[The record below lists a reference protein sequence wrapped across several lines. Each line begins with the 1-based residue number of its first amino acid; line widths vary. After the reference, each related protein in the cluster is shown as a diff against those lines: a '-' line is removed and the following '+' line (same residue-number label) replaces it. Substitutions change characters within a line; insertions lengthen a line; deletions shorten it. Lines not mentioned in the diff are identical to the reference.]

1 MCLNQPSAPK
11 APPKLPEAPR
21 MPDTSSSQS
30 YADTDA
36 KRRRAAMGQVA
47 GGTIA
52 TGSRGAASTVAGQ
65 GATLLSGN
73 R

>member
-1 MCLNQPSAPK
+1 MCFNQPTPK
-11 APPKLPEAPR
+11 TPAKLPEAPK
-21 MPDTSSSQS
+21 MPDTGASQSSSN
-30 YADTDA
+30 TDA
-36 KRRRAAMGQVA
+36 KRRRAATGQAA

-52 TGSRGAASTVAGQ
+52 TGSRGVESSVAGQ